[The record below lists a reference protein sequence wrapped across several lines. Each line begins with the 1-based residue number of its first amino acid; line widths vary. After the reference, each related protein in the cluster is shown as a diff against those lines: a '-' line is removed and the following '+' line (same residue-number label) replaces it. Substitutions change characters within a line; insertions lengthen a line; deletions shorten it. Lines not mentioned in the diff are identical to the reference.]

1 MKNTYLLY
9 KDANAEKK
17 ELVVATRKEWDEVL
31 AANRKLPREQHRFFI
46 KDCIADCGEMD
57 CMYIEVSKS
66 EYDKWHSK
74 HTSSNQKRAY
84 QKEFMTVSASE
95 ERSDE
100 SGYTLEDVLSDDFNL
115 ERTVLDEILIS
126 ELRAALLRWND
137 WANDFLDYYLDGNSR
152 NCSKEIIKKYGISYE
167 TVAKR
172 KRQLND
178 FIKNFLK

>member
-1 MKNTYLLY
+1 MRNTYLLY
-9 KDANAEKK
+9 KDANMEKK
-17 ELVVATRKEWDEVL
+17 ELVVATRKEWDAVL
-31 AANRKLPREQHRFFI
+31 AANRNLPREQRRFFI
-46 KDCIADCGEMD
+46 KDCIVDCGEMD
-57 CMYIEVSKS
+57 CIYIEVSKS
-66 EYDKWHSK
+66 EYDKWHSQ
-74 HTSSNQKRAY
+74 HTSENQKREY
-84 QKEFMTVSASE
+84 QQKYTLVSVSE
-95 ERSDE
+95 ERSDD
-100 SGYTLEDVLSDDFNL
+100 SKYTLEDVMPDDFNL

-137 WANDFLDYYLDGNSR
+137 WANDLLDYYLDGNSR